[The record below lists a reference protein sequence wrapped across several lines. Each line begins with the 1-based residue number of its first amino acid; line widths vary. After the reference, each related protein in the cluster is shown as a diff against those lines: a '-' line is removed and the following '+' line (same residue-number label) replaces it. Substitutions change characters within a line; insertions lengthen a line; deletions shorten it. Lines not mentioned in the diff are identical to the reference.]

1 MDEYSSVR
9 EEFEHWSSTSGGG
22 IADSCHNLGGA
33 SRDYWPDELGRLA
46 SVQHRRRRSRNL
58 PTPEKDDDEMTKA
71 MIVVLS
77 SPTNTSPSGSTT
89 SSSKVDHGRLGFRQ
103 YNSSEK
109 VFGIDQKLK
118 SKVNESRPN
127 STKLIFSMMR
137 SINDRRVAQLAAA
150 SAAAASVQEHHY
162 TKTDN
167 QVHHMISERK
177 RREKLNKSFFAL
189 RSELPPRTKKD
200 KASIL
205 MATREYLME
214 LKSRISII
222 KSKNQELEN
231 HLSYYGE
238 ESTSVKMDINEKQRI
253 EISRNIGLECS
264 ISGMQEVNGRILVR
278 IEENWNVIDLV
289 LHILRCLKVMGNI
302 NLVSMN
308 HLSATATLV
317 VHIKVESDLD
327 VTNLHKSI
335 EREIDE
341 TLKIF
346 NSLV

>member
-33 SRDYWPDELGRLA
+33 SRWVFWLIQQEQKLICSFLLILGCLIVGLFVCWLRDYWPDELGRLA

-189 RSELPPRTKKD
+189 RSELPPRTKVC
-200 KASIL
+200 
-205 MATREYLME
+205 
-214 LKSRISII
+214 
-222 KSKNQELEN
+222 N
-231 HLSYYGE
+231 
-238 ESTSVKMDINEKQRI
+238 
-253 EISRNIGLECS
+253 
-264 ISGMQEVNGRILVR
+264 
-278 IEENWNVIDLV
+278 
-289 LHILRCLKVMGNI
+289 
-302 NLVSMN
+302 
-308 HLSATATLV
+308 
-317 VHIKVESDLD
+317 
-327 VTNLHKSI
+327 
-335 EREIDE
+335 
-341 TLKIF
+341 F
-346 NSLV
+346 SLCFK